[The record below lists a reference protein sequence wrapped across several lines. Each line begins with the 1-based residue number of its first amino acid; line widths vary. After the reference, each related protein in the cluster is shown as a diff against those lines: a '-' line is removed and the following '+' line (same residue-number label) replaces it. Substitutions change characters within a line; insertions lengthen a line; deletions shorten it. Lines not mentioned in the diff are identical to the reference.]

1 MGRHQTGDDHD
12 YEYIKSNERRK
23 SNMENY
29 KCPICGNT
37 DIHSIGILNG
47 KPYCR
52 KCISFRGEKVQS
64 IFLHPKEANINLGY
78 SLSSEQTDLSDRLI
92 ENYKLG
98 IDCLVNA
105 VCGSGKTEICLGL
118 IQYCIQAGLKVGF
131 AVPRRSVCYE
141 LYARFKNIFKNNCVV
156 AVFGGHHNKLIGDI
170 VCLTTHQLFR
180 YNGYFDLLIMDEI
193 DAFPFKGNQV
203 LQKMFE
209 NSVRGH
215 YVLLSATPSKELIQ
229 EFQKPGKEVLSLFA
243 RFHHHELPVPT
254 VKVGNYLKIY
264 YILIKQVRKFIKQNK
279 QIFIFVPTIDESIKT
294 AKLLNVFF
302 RKGTHINSKSPNR
315 EELIDDFRDKKM
327 MYLVTT
333 AVLERGITVK
343 DLQVIV
349 FKADHPIYDDA
360 SLIQIAGR
368 AGRKKDAPEGEVI
381 FIGETK
387 TEYMERAISEIN
399 AANEKLQ
406 NMLQGN
412 QNI

>member
-1 MGRHQTGDDHD
+1 MQT
-12 YEYIKSNERRK
+12 
-23 SNMENY
+23 
-29 KCPICGNT
+29 
-37 DIHSIGILNG
+37 
-47 KPYCR
+47 
-52 KCISFRGEKVQS
+52 
-64 IFLHPKEANINLGY
+64 IFLHPKEANIHLGY
-78 SLSSEQTDLSDRLI
+78 SLSIEQSDLSNRLI
-92 ENYKLG
+92 KNYKDG
-98 IDCLVNA
+98 IDSLVNA

-118 IQYCIQAGLKVGF
+118 IQYCIQSGLKVGF

-141 LYARFKNIFKNNCVV
+141 LYTRFKNIFKNNQVV
-156 AVFGGHHNKLIGDI
+156 AVFGGHHKQLIGDI
-170 VCLTTHQLFR
+170 ICLTTHQLFR
-180 YNGYFDLLIMDEI
+180 YNRYFDLLIMDEI
-193 DAFPFKGNQV
+193 DAFPFKGNDV

-209 NSVRGH
+209 NSIRGH
-215 YVLLSATPSKELIQ
+215 YVLLSATPSKELIE

-243 RFHHHELPVPT
+243 RFHHHKLPVPI
-254 VKVGNYLKIY
+254 VKEGNYLKIY
-264 YILIKQVRKFIKQNK
+264 YILITYVRRFISQNK

-294 AKLLNVFF
+294 ARILNMIFH
-302 RKGTHINSKSPNR
+302 RGTYINSKSPDR
-315 EELIDDFRDKKM
+315 EELIEDFREKKM

-387 TEYMERAISEIN
+387 TKYMERAIQDIN
-399 AANEKLQ
+399 SANEKLQ

-412 QNI
+412 QNN

>member
-1 MGRHQTGDDHD
+1 
-12 YEYIKSNERRK
+12 
-23 SNMENY
+23 
-29 KCPICGNT
+29 
-37 DIHSIGILNG
+37 
-47 KPYCR
+47 
-52 KCISFRGEKVQS
+52 
-64 IFLHPKEANINLGY
+64 
-78 SLSSEQTDLSDRLI
+78 
-92 ENYKLG
+92 
-98 IDCLVNA
+98 
-105 VCGSGKTEICLGL
+105 
-118 IQYCIQAGLKVGF
+118 
-131 AVPRRSVCYE
+131 
-141 LYARFKNIFKNNCVV
+141 
-156 AVFGGHHNKLIGDI
+156 
-170 VCLTTHQLFR
+170 
-180 YNGYFDLLIMDEI
+180 MDEI

-254 VKVGNYLKIY
+254 VKVGNYLKLY
-264 YILIKQVRKFIKQNK
+264 YILIKQVRQFIKQNK

>member
-1 MGRHQTGDDHD
+1 MFVIFDV
-12 YEYIKSNERRK
+12 IFFNKSLFDK
-23 SNMENY
+23 
-29 KCPICGNT
+29 
-37 DIHSIGILNG
+37 
-47 KPYCR
+47 
-52 KCISFRGEKVQS
+52 
-64 IFLHPKEANINLGY
+64 
-78 SLSSEQTDLSDRLI
+78 
-92 ENYKLG
+92 
-98 IDCLVNA
+98 
-105 VCGSGKTEICLGL
+105 
-118 IQYCIQAGLKVGF
+118 
-131 AVPRRSVCYE
+131 
-141 LYARFKNIFKNNCVV
+141 IFK
-156 AVFGGHHNKLIGDI
+156 FFISLIDSVG
-170 VCLTTHQLFR
+170 T
-180 YNGYFDLLIMDEI
+180 
-193 DAFPFKGNQV
+193 
-203 LQKMFE
+203 FE
-209 NSVRGH
+209 S
-215 YVLLSATPSKELIQ
+215 LW
-229 EFQKPGKEVLSLFA
+229 LSLFA

-264 YILIKQVRKFIKQNK
+264 YILIKQVRQFIKQNK

-302 RKGTHINSKSPNR
+302 HKGTYINSKSPNR